1 MLELHHRGPRQ
12 RSREIIKKDM
22 AINQVAEDGTWD
34 QGDSWRGDKM
44 WSYSGYSSTL
54 KINQ

>member
-22 AINQVAEDGTWD
+22 AINQVAEDGPWD